1 MVFNNIDLRIV
12 IRAIMVWPPKSV
24 AVDTKTL
31 EIGKMLIEMSISHN
45 FGITL
50 AITPGLCIKSIY

>member
-12 IRAIMVWPPKSV
+12 IRAIMVWLPKSV

-31 EIGKMLIEMSISHN
+31 EIGKMLIESLVHL
-45 FGITL
+45 T
-50 AITPGLCIKSIY
+50 

>member
-31 EIGKMLIEMSISHN
+31 EIGKMLIESLVHL
-45 FGITL
+45 T
-50 AITPGLCIKSIY
+50 